1 MPKWAPG
8 DRDLLPILRLRTRT
22 DSRQYG
28 DSFPGDFKNRELG
41 WAVEVDTES
50 SSIRVIFRKQ
60 SQPIQSTEELSQG
73 GAVGRMRNLPP
84 TRERSEYVTLGAWQ
98 RGSRDASF

>member
-1 MPKWAPG
+1 MWLVLGEGRERRNKLKEQIG
-8 DRDLLPILRLRTRT
+8 EDRLKITRI
-22 DSRQYG
+22 
-28 DSFPGDFKNRELG
+28 GDFKNRELG

-84 TRERSEYVTLGAWQ
+84 TRERPEYVSLGAWQ